1 MLPHFVKMTVPRPKS
16 NKITAA
22 RRFAPAHSKPIRRRA
37 TCTVSVWDVSAEASN
52 KVRKLEQ
59 TIYELTNKV
68 LLIEPLITR
77 LLPHTSLTKTPE
89 ISLREHLVVVC
100 QTTDSISSEIK
111 QQNPKASDTVVFNAH
126 VRIPSEM
133 PTNAVLSAWS
143 ITGHSCCSLRPRE
156 RVLSRSCPTVFHL
169 RCPAVARRFLR
180 SQLVIASS
188 TCFKTIKITS
198 DKTFPSEG
206 DPQAAFKR

>member
-1 MLPHFVKMTVPRPKS
+1 M
-16 NKITAA
+16 
-22 RRFAPAHSKPIRRRA
+22 
-37 TCTVSVWDVSAEASN
+37 SAEASN

-133 PTNAVLSAWS
+133 PTNAVLSA
-143 ITGHSCCSLRPRE
+143 
-156 RVLSRSCPTVFHL
+156 
-169 RCPAVARRFLR
+169 
-180 SQLVIASS
+180 
-188 TCFKTIKITS
+188 
-198 DKTFPSEG
+198 
-206 DPQAAFKR
+206 